1 VLAAAKAVNSMLQAK
16 LGRRDVSEV
25 NLIQEAFSSG
35 GPTAGRPRL
44 RFPMIDDEKTR
55 ESMTQGALSFGV
67 GCFQAIR
74 NPVGHLPN
82 EEHELSEQEAL
93 ERLAALSLLARW
105 IEQADIEV
113 AP

>member
-1 VLAAAKAVNSMLQAK
+1 VLQAK
-16 LGRRDVSEV
+16 VSRRDVSEV
-25 NLIQEAFSSG
+25 NLVQEAFSGNDPS
-35 GPTAGRPRL
+35 PGRPRL
-44 RFPMIDDEKTR
+44 RFPEIEDERTR

>member
-1 VLAAAKAVNSMLQAK
+1 MLQAK
-16 LGRRDVSEV
+16 LHRRDVSEV
-25 NLIQEAFSSG
+25 NLVQEAFSQSD
-35 GPTAGRPRL
+35 PAPKRPRL
-44 RFPMIDDEKTR
+44 RFPMIQDEGTR
-55 ESMTQGALSFGV
+55 ESMTQGTLSFGV

-105 IEQADIEV
+105 IDQANLV
-113 AP
+113 TTN